1 MHIRCQAGLH
11 DRASLRGHGSAVFRA
26 QPIERFKLDRLFVTR
41 VSMLEGQLV
50 SWNLLERE
58 RPNSPMTSPVALDST
73 HWKNGKST
81 SFPRENPPG
90 YGKSPDLTNQTH
102 IWRLLKMQISRSYP
116 HLT

>member
-1 MHIRCQAGLH
+1 
-11 DRASLRGHGSAVFRA
+11 
-26 QPIERFKLDRLFVTR
+26 
-41 VSMLEGQLV
+41 MLEGQLV

-58 RPNSPMTSPVALDST
+58 RPNSPMERERPNSPMTSSVSLDST

-102 IWRLLKMQISRSYP
+102 IWRVLKMQIARSYP
-116 HLT
+116 HLTE